1 MASYFNTAVDWL
13 RSYAG
18 DGWHVVLFLPA
29 LAYILFARCDKRLKR
44 FLAAYTV
51 LFLFLYFCPVTAK
64 IIMDYCIGEEV
75 YWRMLWLLPIPFVI
89 AFAGTLLFRHFR
101 KKAAQILCLTALV
114 LVIAF
119 TGRSMY
125 FGEDSRY
132 TLASN
137 WNKIPTEMYSV
148 CQIILEDGDPSAVKK
163 AVVPEEMVSYV
174 RQYTAQIELVF
185 GRRGNLGKRAQR
197 VYDEMTSPDPDLEA
211 LTVNARKLSVDYLVY
226 VYTEERY
233 QKLLE
238 LGWEEIAAVG
248 NYRVYRDARTG

>member
-1 MASYFNTAVDWL
+1 MASA
-13 RSYAG
+13 
-18 DGWHVVLFLPA
+18 
-29 LAYILFARCDKRLKR
+29 
-44 FLAAYTV
+44 
-51 LFLFLYFCPVTAK
+51 
-64 IIMDYCIGEEV
+64 
-75 YWRMLWLLPIPFVI
+75 IPFVI

-197 VYDEMTSPDPDLEA
+197 VYEEMTSPDPDLEA
-211 LTVNARKLSVDYLVY
+211 LTVTPESFPWIIWCTYIRKSGIRSFWSLDG
-226 VYTEERY
+226 
-233 QKLLE
+233 KK
-238 LGWEEIAAVG
+238 
-248 NYRVYRDARTG
+248 